1 SGRLLKNTCS
11 TNWKHHQIGFV
22 IGDFAVLYTMPQ
34 NSPIETSGVVKAL
47 VWSAACTLNNSHVQ
61 FWGDVRANLNGCI
74 PCLRKN
80 E

>member
-1 SGRLLKNTCS
+1 
-11 TNWKHHQIGFV
+11 FV

>member
-1 SGRLLKNTCS
+1 
-11 TNWKHHQIGFV
+11 IGN
-22 IGDFAVLYTMPQ
+22 FAVLYTMPL

-47 VWSAACTLNNSHVQ
+47 VWSAALDSNNSHVQ

>member
-1 SGRLLKNTCS
+1 RFIQQSPPIRKYI
-11 TNWKHHQIGFV
+11 KIGFV
-22 IGDFAVLYTMPQ
+22 IEDFAVLYTMPQ

>member
-1 SGRLLKNTCS
+1 MA
-11 TNWKHHQIGFV
+11 GFV
-22 IGDFAVLYTMPQ
+22 IGNFAVLYTMPL

-47 VWSAACTLNNSHVQ
+47 VWSAALDSNNSHVQ

>member
-1 SGRLLKNTCS
+1 ML
-11 TNWKHHQIGFV
+11 
-22 IGDFAVLYTMPQ
+22 DTMPQ

>member
-1 SGRLLKNTCS
+1 M
-11 TNWKHHQIGFV
+11 
-22 IGDFAVLYTMPQ
+22 LYTMPQ

-47 VWSAACTLNNSHVQ
+47 VWSAACTLNNSHVP